1 MQEMQVLFLDREDP
15 LQEEMANHSNILAW
29 KTPWTEE
36 PGGLQSRSVR
46 HDLGTK
52 QQQCVHVNPKHISVE
67 HFHSVLYP
75 TVPERSA

>member
-36 PGGLQSRSVR
+36 PGGLQSIRLQRVG
-46 HDLGTK
+46 HDWAT
-52 QQQCVHVNPKHISVE
+52 E
-67 HFHSVLYP
+67 HTELYLP
-75 TVPERSA
+75 MEEDYILKGSLN